1 MPQVFRL
8 QGNSTASGAAIALR
22 GANHNNDSLRPL
34 VAKNDAA
41 TGVKVDEALYATI
54 NESSSLPFRAELS
67 RGALG
72 LWSRVT
78 SLRDMLTL
86 FIGVHVAHVQI
97 TTKFVSYDTTYD
109 ACASFSWLALSYV
122 TCHLTIV
129 CASNVARTITELSQ
143 LTEVALDIWGMV
155 LGFVLAAASSSQRWQ
170 LQQGADDVCSSATN
184 PTAAFVYL
192 LADIAGIG
200 GLLRLLLLT
209 YALPP
214 VGPGWVWL
222 ILLSVVAA
230 VVQLSVL
237 DTYAVPEVAKIW
249 KNIEKNGSGF
259 DADLAEVT
267 DRLSS
272 LESLFN
278 TTR

>member
-8 QGNSTASGAAIALR
+8 RGDAAASGAAIALR
-22 GANHNNDSLRPL
+22 GANHNDTLKPL
-34 VAKNDAA
+34 VAKPDAA
-41 TGVKVDEALYATI
+41 TGVKVDDALYATI
-54 NESSSLPFRAELS
+54 NEQSSLPFRAELS

-78 SLRDMLTL
+78 SLRDLLTL

-122 TCHLTIV
+122 ICHLTIV

-143 LTEVALDIWGMV
+143 LAETLLDVWGMV

-170 LQQGADDVCSSATN
+170 LEQGAGDVCSSATN

-214 VGPGWVWL
+214 FGPGWAWL
-222 ILLSVVAA
+222 IILGLVAA
-230 VVQLSVL
+230 VVQLTLL
-237 DTYAVPEVAKIW
+237 DNVAVPEVAKIW
-249 KNIEKNGSGF
+249 KNIENEGGGF
-259 DADLAEVT
+259 DDDLAEVT
-267 DRLSS
+267 NRLSS